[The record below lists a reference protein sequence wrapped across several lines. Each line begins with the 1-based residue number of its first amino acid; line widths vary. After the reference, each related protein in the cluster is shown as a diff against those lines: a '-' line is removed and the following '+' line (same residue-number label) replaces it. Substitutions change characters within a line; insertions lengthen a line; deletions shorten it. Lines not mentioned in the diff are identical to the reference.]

1 MYVLLSHVATRLE
14 IFLPLLNLMVGGK
27 TPEIVIYYTNY
38 IACIDFIT
46 STLDETFPETDLL
59 GKGPRKRV
67 SPSKPAHLTDGYDM
81 HIYICIQV
89 SIGYF
94 KAMGTKSTGD
104 LVSNPRQNFKLQA
117 VEMFFRNAVFI
128 PFSLHEI

>member
-1 MYVLLSHVATRLE
+1 MMYVLLSHVAMRLE

-46 STLDETFPETDLL
+46 STLDETLPENDLL

-81 HIYICIQV
+81 HIVYAYKYPSATLRLWV
-89 SIGYF
+89 L
-94 KAMGTKSTGD
+94 KALETWFQTHVKI
-104 LVSNPRQNFKLQA
+104 SNCRQLKFFF
-117 VEMFFRNAVFI
+117 EML
-128 PFSLHEI
+128 FSYL